1 MAARKF
7 IAETAVVDGG
17 LFVLPPACWDH
28 SAVVDDVA
36 FVCSTTRSAQ
46 HYSKPEDQGIPGEYR
61 PFRHL
66 AFIQI
71 KCYASRSLET
81 LVP

>member
-1 MAARKF
+1 MAAREF
-7 IAETAVVDGG
+7 IAETAVVDGN

-28 SAVVDDVA
+28 PAVADDVA

-46 HYSKPEDQGIPGEYR
+46 HSSKPENQAIPGEHR
-61 PFRHL
+61 PFGHL

-81 LVP
+81 LIP

>member
-1 MAARKF
+1 MAAREF

-17 LFVLPPACWDH
+17 LLVLPPACWDH
-28 SAVVDDVA
+28 SAVADDVA
-36 FVCSTTRSAQ
+36 FVCSTTQSAQ
-46 HYSKPEDQGIPGEYR
+46 HSSKPENQGIPGEYR
-61 PFRHL
+61 SFGHL

-81 LVP
+81 LIP